1 MPNADSFFLH
11 EPSRVGSWAHDRAF
25 CTSACMLR
33 VVEAIKREL
42 GLPAERDVIEGAVP
56 IINAANAVMA
66 HGYMYRA

>member
-33 VVEAIKREL
+33 VAEAIKREL
-42 GLPAERDVIEGAVP
+42 GLPNEIEGAVP
-56 IINAANAVMA
+56 IIKAANQCR